1 MKQWKGAKVS
11 RPCKGGWTGVLGR
24 CRRSKDYGENPPLKP
39 GKEFAPAPGDEKA
52 WALAQKLAPKGIT
65 GTHRNE
71 WMTGFMG
78 ALDRGKPKKSGPK
91 QDGHIARR
99 RNYALAEKRE
109 ERAAIEIGKA
119 ARSMMPKS
127 LYGPG
132 GSVTK
137 ASASWFNGFARTESR
152 SNIPEFAKAGQE
164 AREQYDRQKKQ
175 QKRDRG

>member
-1 MKQWKGAKVS
+1 MQQWKGAKVS

-39 GKEFAPAPGDEKA
+39 GKEFAPGPGDEKA

-78 ALDRGKPKKSGPK
+78 ALDRGKPKKAGPK

-99 RNYALAEKRE
+99 RNSALAEKRE
-109 ERAAIEIGKA
+109 ERSSIALGNA

-127 LYGPG
+127 LYGTG
-132 GSVTK
+132 GKVTK
-137 ASASWFNGFARTESR
+137 ESSSWFNGFLGAASKQNSPELFAEGQAARS
-152 SNIPEFAKAGQE
+152 
-164 AREQYDRQKKQ
+164 QYDRQKKQ